1 MGSSANST
9 ATKAEKPESSDQKL
23 DVDKL
28 LDGISQEKKRLE
40 PKKPKQAPK
49 VLSPEEQAK
58 RDQEIEAKRQEA
70 ERKKRIKKMH
80 LVFQELYPNYMDGNS
95 IKYPIED
102 KLIVKMKEL
111 HGSENIPQKP
121 ESHKVLVS
129 AEEFEDLLY
138 IFEFCNNFMD
148 FLEIPEFKIEDLYVA
163 LTFQADSLLPETKE
177 EEEDTWM
184 EEASTI

>member
-1 MGSSANST
+1 M
-9 ATKAEKPESSDQKL
+9 
-23 DVDKL
+23 
-28 LDGISQEKKRLE
+28 E
-40 PKKPKQAPK
+40 PKKPKVIAK

-58 RDQEIEAKRQEA
+58 RDQELEAKRQEG

-80 LVFQELYPNYMDGNS
+80 LVFQQLYPNYMDGNS

-111 HGSENIPQKP
+111 HGSENIPSKP
-121 ESHKVLVS
+121 ETHRVLVS

-148 FLEIPEFKIEDLYVA
+148 FLEIPEFKIEELYVA
-163 LTFQADSLLPETKE
+163 LTFQGNSLMPEME
-177 EEEDTWM
+177 EEGDDNWM
-184 EEASTI
+184 EEASTLQLRKKGIGFFNCLIQALAQRFLSELTD